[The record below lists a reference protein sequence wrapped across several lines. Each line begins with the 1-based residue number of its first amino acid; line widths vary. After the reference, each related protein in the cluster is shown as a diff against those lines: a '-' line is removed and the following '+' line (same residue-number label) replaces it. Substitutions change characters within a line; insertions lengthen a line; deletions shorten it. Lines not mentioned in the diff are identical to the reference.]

1 MNCDEITELQ
11 PSKLYSIENSERR
24 TAVQE
29 LTESIEKLGWAL
41 ADIEVTDCPVDTK
54 IPPLYKSVLVVDY
67 KYLKD
72 NEQYFLT
79 VNCRLDGGV
88 HIMDVDIDV
97 TCIDMV
103 TKTTHEL
110 STAEMQLI
118 KQYTE
123 RLSYYYNMLYSELLV
138 FSNIKIC
145 KVENTLQHF
154 STDEMDNEALNI
166 VLEYTKEHVDK
177 SDDETTIAPYI
188 VWKSKI
194 LKNWK
199 YLISTNLYDGMYYE
213 LTFNGDSNEWY
224 FDAYKKFDNK
234 VIPKNTNII

>member
-29 LTESIEKLGWAL
+29 LTESLEKLGWNL
-41 ADIEVTDCPVDTK
+41 SDIETVDDTVNTK
-54 IPPLYKSVLVVDY
+54 LPPSHKSVLTVSY

-72 NEQYFLT
+72 DEQYFLI
-79 VNCRLDGGV
+79 VDCRLDGGV
-88 HIMDVDIDV
+88 RTLNVDIEV
-97 TCIDMV
+97 TCLDIV
-103 TKTTHEL
+103 TKVTHEL
-110 STAEMQLI
+110 DTAEMQLI

-145 KVENTLQHF
+145 KVENTLQSF

-166 VLEYTKEHVDK
+166 VLDYSKEHVDK
-177 SDDETTIAPYI
+177 SDAETTITPYI

-213 LTFNGDSNEWY
+213 LTFNGDSSEWY
-224 FDAYKKFDNK
+224 LDAYKKFDNK

>member
-1 MNCDEITELQ
+1 MSCDEITELQ

-29 LTESIEKLGWAL
+29 LTESLEKLGWNL

-54 IPPLYKSVLVVDY
+54 IPPLYKSVLAVSY

-72 NEQYFLT
+72 GEQYFLI
-79 VNCRLDGGV
+79 VDCRLDGGV
-88 HIMDVDIDV
+88 RILNVYTDV

-110 STAEMQLI
+110 STAEMQTI
-118 KQYTE
+118 KQYE
-123 RLSYYYNMLYSELLV
+123 KQMSYYYNMLYSELIV
-138 FSNIKIC
+138 FSNIRIR

-166 VLEYTKEHVDK
+166 ILDYAKEHLDK
-177 SDDETTIAPYI
+177 SDAETTIAPYI

-224 FDAYKKFDNK
+224 LDAYKKFDNK
-234 VIPKNTNII
+234 VIPKNRNII

>member
-11 PSKLYSIENSERR
+11 PSKLFSIENSERR
-24 TAVQE
+24 TAVHE
-29 LTESIEKLGWAL
+29 LTESLEKLGWNL

-54 IPPLYKSVLVVDY
+54 IPPLHKSVLTVSY

-72 NEQYFLT
+72 NEQYFLI
-79 VNCRLDGGV
+79 VDCRLDDGV
-88 HIMDVDIDV
+88 RICNVDIEV
-97 TCIDMV
+97 TCLDML

-118 KQYTE
+118 KQYE
-123 RLSYYYNMLYSELLV
+123 KQISYYYNVLYAELIV

-166 VLEYTKEHVDK
+166 VLDYAKEHVDK
-177 SDDETTIAPYI
+177 SDAETTIIPYV

-224 FDAYKKFDNK
+224 LDAYKKFDNK
-234 VIPKNTNII
+234 VMPKNTNII

>member
-1 MNCDEITELQ
+1 MSCDEITELQ

-29 LTESIEKLGWAL
+29 LTESLEKLGWNL

-54 IPPLYKSVLVVDY
+54 IPPLYKSVLAVSY

-72 NEQYFLT
+72 GEQYFLI
-79 VNCRLDGGV
+79 VDCRLDGGV
-88 HIMDVDIDV
+88 RILNVYTDV

-110 STAEMQLI
+110 STAEMQTI
-118 KQYTE
+118 KQYE
-123 RLSYYYNMLYSELLV
+123 KQKSYYYNMLYSELIV
-138 FSNIKIC
+138 FSNIRIR

-166 VLEYTKEHVDK
+166 ILDYAKEHLDK
-177 SDDETTIAPYI
+177 SDAETTIAPYI

-224 FDAYKKFDNK
+224 LDAYKKFDNK
-234 VIPKNTNII
+234 VIPKNRNII